1 MSELIVHA
9 PFAALL
15 RPLNSVPDPVFAE
28 KMVGDGVALEPLGEE
43 VFAPFAGRVLSVAP
57 AGHSL
62 TLRSE
67 MAGCAIDILLH
78 IGIDSVAMAGAGFE
92 PLVGE
97 GESFAA
103 GAPLLR
109 FDLDQLARAAAAT
122 VTPMLCTNNG
132 AILRQIAPYGR
143 VDACAPIFAVALPS
157 ERQVVSSGA
166 GESAHLTHMI
176 GLPHGIH
183 ARPAARIAALV
194 RDYAGQ
200 VRLSVGAS
208 HANGASSAELLALG
222 ACHGD
227 ELHIR
232 AIGDEPRRFVIA
244 LSQLLD
250 ELAMTEVVKGER
262 ESPTRSAPLTSD
274 RVTGRVAGVRAAPGL
289 AIGSVWRG
297 DAADAVVAEM
307 ARGDAAAEFSA
318 LEQALAALRTSLT
331 GRAAREN
338 GAAREIL
345 EAHCSLIDDPALHAD
360 AHASISAGKNSAFA
374 WRSASRAMEQRFA
387 ASDVARL
394 RERAVDLRDVE
405 RQLLSLI
412 LGDDARR
419 AAAPM
424 GAILIAE
431 DVAPSTLINAGA
443 GQFAG
448 IALGAGGATSHAAIL
463 AAAKGLPMLVALG
476 DGISAIADGVTV
488 VLDADAGLLHI
499 APDATAIADA
509 GRRIDAMAAAAI
521 AARAAA
527 GADCHLAC
535 GTRIEIFANLGSVDE
550 AAAARAAGA
559 EGCGLLRSEF
569 LFLER
574 DHAPDVAE
582 QAAAYGAIAAG
593 LDGRPLIIRTLD
605 VGGDKPIS
613 YLPFAAEENPAL
625 GQRGVRFSLRRTDLL
640 DTQLRAML
648 RSVPTSQLRIMLPMV
663 VDVAEIQA
671 VRARLDALA
680 AEAGVSERVPLGI
693 MVETP
698 AAAMLA
704 DELAA
709 EADFLSIGSN
719 DLAQYMLAMDRTNA
733 GLATRLD
740 ALHPAVLRAID
751 MAARGAA
758 AHDRW
763 LGICGGLAADPLA
776 APLLVGLGCSEL
788 SGSIAS
794 IAATKATLA
803 RVTMAQCRA
812 LAAEAL
818 TMVDAASV
826 RTLLQ
831 RGI

>member
-1 MSELIVHA
+1 MSELIIHA

-15 RPLNSVPDPVFAE
+15 RPLASVPDAVFAE

-43 VFAPFAGRVLSVAP
+43 VLAPFAGHVVAVAP
-57 AGHSL
+57 TGHSL
-62 TLRSE
+62 TLRSQ
-67 MAGCAIDILLH
+67 MAVRAVDILLH

-92 PLVGE
+92 PLVRE

-109 FDLDQLARAAAAT
+109 FDLDHLARGAAAT
-122 VTPMLCTNNG
+122 ITPMLCTNNG

-143 VDACAPIFAVALPS
+143 VDAGAPIFAVTLPS
-157 ERQVVSSGA
+157 ERPVSNGNA
-166 GESAHLTHMI
+166 RESAHLTHVI

-183 ARPAARIAALV
+183 ARPAARIAAMV
-194 RDYAGQ
+194 RDYVGQ

-222 ACHGD
+222 ARHGD

-250 ELAMTEVVKGER
+250 ELAAAEAARGEGAA
-262 ESPTRSAPLTSD
+262 SGQAVPLASASVP
-274 RVTGRVAGVRAAPGL
+274 GQIAGIRAAPGL
-289 AIGSVWRG
+289 AIGPVWRA
-297 DAADAVVAEM
+297 DAADAAVAESG
-307 ARGDAAAEFSA
+307 GDAAAEQSV

-331 GRAAREN
+331 SRAAREN

-345 EAHCSLIDDPALHAD
+345 EAHLSLTDDPALHAD
-360 AHASISAGKNSAFA
+360 ARAAISAGKSAAFA
-374 WRSASRAMEQRFA
+374 WRSASRAMEGRFT

-405 RQLLSLI
+405 RQLLALI
-412 LGDDARR
+412 FGDSAR
-419 AAAPM
+419 AAPAPM
-424 GAILIAE
+424 GAILIAQ
-431 DVAPSTLINAGA
+431 DVAPSTLINAA
-443 GQFAG
+443 PGQFAG
-448 IALGAGGATSHAAIL
+448 IALGGGGATSHAAIL

-476 DGISAIADGVTV
+476 EAVSSIADGTRVI
-488 VLDADAGLLHI
+488 LDAQAGLLHG
-499 APDATAIADA
+499 APDAATLADA
-509 GRRIDAMAAAAI
+509 EQAISAMASAAV

-535 GTRIEIFANLGSVDE
+535 GTRIEVFANLGSVDE

-574 DHAPDVAE
+574 DHAPDVDE
-582 QAAAYGAIAAG
+582 QAAAYGAIATA
-593 LDGRPLIIRTLD
+593 LEGRPLIIRTLD

-625 GQRGVRFSLRRTDLL
+625 GQRGIRFSLQRADLL
-640 DTQLRAML
+640 DVQLRAML
-648 RSVPTSQLRIMLPMV
+648 ASVPTGQLRIMLPMV
-663 VDVAEIQA
+663 VDVAEVTA
-671 VRARLDALA
+671 VRERLDALA
-680 AEAGVSERVPLGI
+680 AEAGISDRVPLGI

-704 DELAA
+704 QELAA
-709 EADFLSIGSN
+709 AADFLSIGSN

-733 GLATRLD
+733 GLAGRLD
-740 ALHPAVLRAID
+740 ALHPAVLRAMD

-758 AHDRW
+758 AHGRW

-794 IAATKATLA
+794 VAAVKAALA

-818 TMVDAASV
+818 TMADAASV
-826 RTLLQ
+826 RALLQ